1 MVSIGAALIDDDRH
15 LVVGAQ
21 GRWAYGFDELVTELA
36 RLQSTYGLPIVMDT
50 KGPGGDLIPDLELQ
64 GIQIVAAGL
73 EQFID
78 GCALVEDGVR
88 LGTLVH
94 HGHPDLDEAA
104 EGARWRPV
112 GDRKVLGR
120 RQSVTD
126 LSMLEAV
133 ALAAHGASANDSLK
147 GVGIW

>member
-1 MVSIGAALIDDDRH
+1 MRDRGRGAVGH
-15 LVVGAQ
+15 LK
-21 GRWAYGFDELVTELA
+21 D
-36 RLQSTYGLPIVMDT
+36 
-50 KGPGGDLIPDLELQ
+50 
-64 GIQIVAAGL
+64 
-73 EQFID
+73 
-78 GCALVEDGVR
+78 
-88 LGTLVH
+88 

-104 EGARWRPV
+104 EGARWRLV